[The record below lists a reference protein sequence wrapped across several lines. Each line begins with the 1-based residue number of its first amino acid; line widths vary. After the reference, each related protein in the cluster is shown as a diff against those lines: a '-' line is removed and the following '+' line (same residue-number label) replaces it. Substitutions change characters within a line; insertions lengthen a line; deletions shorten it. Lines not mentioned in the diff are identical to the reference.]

1 MFVNDLKNTI
11 DEALALLAESVTK
24 LCETT
29 EGYSRRITDLEEA
42 LSSYSDRTVDLEEMC
57 ASLKNSNK
65 LLADTVDDLEN
76 RSRRC
81 NLRVINL
88 AEEVEGT
95 DPVEFMSGFFAE
107 VLGSDLF
114 PTPPI
119 LDRAHCLGAPR
130 CGPNSKPRPMIVK
143 FHYYQDKECT
153 LRVSRDTLNYHGE
166 RVVFFPDYSAIVN
179 AGDFQPAE
187 VSLFS
192 SLPQRSEVLHDL
204 SCSVKGGL

>member
-1 MFVNDLKNTI
+1 MLRVSGWLTLLLATPLSHCLSRRTWRSYVLVNDLKNTI

-24 LCETT
+24 LCETM
-29 EGYSRRITDLEEA
+29 EGHSRRITNLEEA

-65 LLADTVDDLEN
+65 LLANTVDDLEN

-119 LDRAHCLGAPR
+119 LDRAHCLGAAAQTL
-130 CGPNSKPRPMIVK
+130 S
-143 FHYYQDKECT
+143 QD
-153 LRVSRDTLNYHGE
+153 
-166 RVVFFPDYSAIVN
+166 P
-179 AGDFQPAE
+179 
-187 VSLFS
+187 
-192 SLPQRSEVLHDL
+192 
-204 SCSVKGGL
+204 